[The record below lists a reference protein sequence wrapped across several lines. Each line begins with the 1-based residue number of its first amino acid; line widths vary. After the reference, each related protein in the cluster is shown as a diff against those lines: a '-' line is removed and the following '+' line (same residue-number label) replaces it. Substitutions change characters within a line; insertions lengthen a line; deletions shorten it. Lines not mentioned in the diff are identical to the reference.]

1 MSSSCTACWDDVI
14 INGFSVF
21 SWFFFFFFGVI
32 RSQNVDRISC
42 CRKAGSLACVE
53 EGKLEGKVTETLVQF
68 YTIFVWR
75 SLKKKEM

>member
-1 MSSSCTACWDDVI
+1 MAFRC
-14 INGFSVF
+14 SVG
-21 SWFFFFFFGVI
+21 FFFFGVI

-53 EGKLEGKVTETLVQF
+53 SDGREGKLEGKVTETLVQF